1 MPGRLG
7 CWTLNSISQSAPAL
21 TRRRDGVT
29 VEAPLDCHGPIAPT
43 GCVPRAAS
51 AAIVCHGNC
60 QGGAPRWAKTP
71 IVLPRLCLLINSL
84 VASLNHLPL
93 GIPHAS
99 KTCAETVRPRCCAA
113 RSRVPPS
120 NVENAARVGASLHD
134 GPRSRCHSAVRLVW
148 RARSAG
154 LGQRHCPGVA
164 AVEDRIL
171 SRGTRRSRLL
181 GKEVGG
187 ELRARRFAQGSTTPF
202 RRPISKSSAVL
213 PQTIIHVL
221 NAAAAPS

>member
-1 MPGRLG
+1 MPLFGTSSLRRGAKAAHFAICMVSSSHLKAAASPAHHGAPRGLHLTPRRYTSSPTRESLPGRLG

-71 IVLPRLCLLINSL
+71 IVLRGLCLLSNSL

-93 GIPHAS
+93 QYPTACV
-99 KTCAETVRPRCCAA
+99 KNNREQ
-113 RSRVPPS
+113 
-120 NVENAARVGASLHD
+120 E
-134 GPRSRCHSAVRLVW
+134 
-148 RARSAG
+148 
-154 LGQRHCPGVA
+154 
-164 AVEDRIL
+164 
-171 SRGTRRSRLL
+171 
-181 GKEVGG
+181 
-187 ELRARRFAQGSTTPF
+187 
-202 RRPISKSSAVL
+202 SS
-213 PQTIIHVL
+213 H
-221 NAAAAPS
+221 

>member
-1 MPGRLG
+1 VRHSLRLWRLVCLVTSAFEAPWPFSMVLPPKPIMPTESVGRLQSV
-7 CWTLNSISQSAPAL
+7 TLCTREDRHFQSKRCGTFSLSQY
-21 TRRRDGVT
+21 
-29 VEAPLDCHGPIAPT
+29 
-43 GCVPRAAS
+43 
-51 AAIVCHGNC
+51 
-60 QGGAPRWAKTP
+60 
-71 IVLPRLCLLINSL
+71 
-84 VASLNHLPL
+84 
-93 GIPHAS
+93 IPHAS
-99 KTCAETVRPRCCAA
+99 KTCAETLRPRRCAA

-187 ELRARRFAQGSTTPF
+187 ELRARRFAQGSTTPS
-202 RRPISKSSAVL
+202 RIQILKSSAVL
-213 PQTIIHVL
+213 PQTISHVL
-221 NAAAAPS
+221 YAAAAPS

>member
-1 MPGRLG
+1 MPLFGTSSLRRGAKAAHFAICMVFSSQSRSFTRPSWRTLHLTPRRYTSSPTRESLPGRLG

-93 GIPHAS
+93 QY
-99 KTCAETVRPRCCAA
+99 PRHTACVKNN
-113 RSRVPPS
+113 R
-120 NVENAARVGASLHD
+120 E
-134 GPRSRCHSAVRLVW
+134 
-148 RARSAG
+148 
-154 LGQRHCPGVA
+154 Q
-164 AVEDRIL
+164 E
-171 SRGTRRSRLL
+171 
-181 GKEVGG
+181 
-187 ELRARRFAQGSTTPF
+187 
-202 RRPISKSSAVL
+202 SS
-213 PQTIIHVL
+213 H
-221 NAAAAPS
+221 

>member
-1 MPGRLG
+1 MRLWRLV
-7 CWTLNSISQSAPAL
+7 CL
-21 TRRRDGVT
+21 VT
-29 VEAPLDCHGPIAPT
+29 SEFEAPRPFSMDLPPKPIMPT
-43 GCVPRAAS
+43 ESVE
-51 AAIVCHGNC
+51 
-60 QGGAPRWAKTP
+60 
-71 IVLPRLCLLINSL
+71 RLQSVTLYTREDRHFQSKPCGTFSL
-84 VASLNHLPL
+84 SQY
-93 GIPHAS
+93 IPHAS

-171 SRGTRRSRLL
+171 SRGTRRSKVL

-187 ELRARRFAQGSTTPF
+187 ELRARRFAQGSTTPCA
-202 RRPISKSSAVL
+202 RQISKSSAVL

-221 NAAAAPS
+221 NAAAALPEFIA